1 MADHEIEI
9 DDVLAAPA
17 GGETITDRPGRQ
29 LSILADREEISITR
43 YRLAPGEHG
52 PDPHVHREHTDAF
65 YVLEGEMTFPL
76 GPDREPVRVGAGGL
90 VAAPPNLIHEFA
102 NESAADARM
111 LNLHT
116 PDAGFAAYL
125 RGVRDGDPD
134 AGFDSFDPPADGGL
148 PLAEAIVS
156 GPGEGERLSSRN
168 RVALLKGVLPHLCF
182 AEFTFDGPFDG
193 PGLHQHDAQV
203 DSFYVLEG
211 ELDLTVEDS
220 VHVAGPDTLAS
231 VPSGVRHT
239 FAHRGTGKARVLN
252 VHAPDG
258 GFGEFLRRVSDS
270 HAPH

>member
-9 DDVLAAPA
+9 GDVLAGPA

-76 GPDREPVRVGAGGL
+76 GPDRERVRVGTGGL
-90 VAAPPNLIHEFA
+90 VAAPPDLIHEFA
-102 NESAADARM
+102 NESDADARM

-156 GPGEGERLSSRN
+156 G
-168 RVALLKGVLPHLCF
+168 
-182 AEFTFDGPFDG
+182 
-193 PGLHQHDAQV
+193 
-203 DSFYVLEG
+203 
-211 ELDLTVEDS
+211 S
-220 VHVAGPDTLAS
+220 VHVAGPHTLAS
-231 VPSGVRHT
+231 VPRGVRHT
-239 FAHRGTGKARVLN
+239 FAHRGSGRTRVLN
-252 VHAPDG
+252 IHAPDG
-258 GFGEFLRRVSDS
+258 GFADFMR
-270 HAPH
+270 